1 MGRALHE
8 RRGTLVIQMTIED
21 ALSRRDEGIQRAA
34 EHAGIRWQRLA
45 RGFLLEFL
53 SRPIG
58 TFLAE
63 DVRCFAEIR
72 GLESPPDGRA
82 WGAVLQS
89 AAREKLIEKAGY
101 GAARSSN
108 LSPKVLWRARA

>member
-1 MGRALHE
+1 
-8 RRGTLVIQMTIED
+8 MTIED

-34 EHAGIRWQRLA
+34 DHAGIRWQRLA

-72 GLESPPDGRA
+72 GLGIAAGLEGMGGGPAIG
-82 WGAVLQS
+82 GA
-89 AAREKLIEKAGY
+89 
-101 GAARSSN
+101 
-108 LSPKVLWRARA
+108 